1 MSICKQTGKNSIYI
15 DAICILSQLNYAKK
29 KLERFKPPNYTGN
42 ITYLINKQ
50 NLEPIIFALTNFQ
63 FVTKDFCLEY
73 IKIRSKEVMENPE
86 KKFGLLN
93 LSSMWTEKWIKI
105 YSKSIHKNLEKTK
118 KESTQNTL
126 HPKKFTEKNINLD
139 YDLISQ
145 LKHADHIK
153 KLESTNFEFYQILL
167 KLCNS
172 LEKTK

>member
-1 MSICKQTGKNSIYI
+1 MSICKKTGGNSIYI

-29 KLERFKPPNYTGN
+29 KLERFKPKNYTGN
-42 ITYLINKQ
+42 ITYPINKQ

-73 IKIRSKEVMENPE
+73 IKIRSEEVIENPE

-93 LSSMWTEKWIKI
+93 LSSMWIEKWIKI
-105 YSKSIHKNLEKTK
+105 YSGRIHKNLKKTK
-118 KESTQNTL
+118 KESTQNALCT
-126 HPKKFTEKNINLD
+126 KKFTKKNIDLD

-153 KLESTNFEFYQILL
+153 KLESTNVEFYQILL
-167 KLCNS
+167 SLCDS